1 MTRWL
6 LNPCHMDN
14 DCIFLVS
21 KWNSKSNTEN
31 KILVIWIC
39 CDVVFCVQMKCF
51 ELKTKQERLQA
62 WCHGLS
68 RDQRS
73 WSHESD
79 LTKIGRNRIIDY
91 PGEDVFGGWL
101 SGTAS
106 FGAVEVQ
113 AVNLRGRI
121 SIIFYISELYLQGR
135 KHIPPWEK
143 ECHLQN
149 PIFGG
154 YVSSLEGTSCI
165 LFFYLGWLDDF
176 RIVLVL
182 QEQYHSENIS
192 RNSKGTYWFSVQDYH
207 E

>member
-1 MTRWL
+1 MFQLFQAFNCWSVTRVRWMSPWSTTTL
-6 LNPCHMDN
+6 AAWPGDFWTRVTWMIAD
-14 DCIFLVS
+14 FFVP
-21 KWNSKSNTEN
+21 KWNTKNNSEN

-62 WCHGLS
+62 WCHGFS

-101 SGTAS
+101 SGLQVLGT
-106 FGAVEVQ
+106 VEVQ

-121 SIIFYISELYLQGR
+121 SILFYISELY
-135 KHIPPWEK
+135 PPG
-143 ECHLQN
+143 N
-149 PIFGG
+149 
-154 YVSSLEGTSCI
+154 
-165 LFFYLGWLDDF
+165 
-176 RIVLVL
+176 
-182 QEQYHSENIS
+182 
-192 RNSKGTYWFSVQDYH
+192 
-207 E
+207 